1 MVLRL
6 LVGGCILESEVGKMT
21 VFNVIEKLDQ
31 IKKCVDSIETGGVL
45 QDRHFK
51 EIVELLEEYRDSLLV
66 LEINL

>member
-6 LVGGCILESEVGKMT
+6 LVGGCILESEVSGMT

-66 LEINL
+66 LEIKL